1 MLALLLDLA
10 RLSGVSQLDTDSTEL
25 LTRVKLKA
33 ANSHCLGSSSVSK
46 PSPWQLIV
54 GAHFSLQKA
63 KKCFTVKRSL

>member
-33 ANSHCLGSSSVSK
+33 ANSHCLGSSSIC
-46 PSPWQLIV
+46 L
-54 GAHFSLQKA
+54 KA
-63 KKCFTVKRSL
+63 LALAAYSWGTFLPPKGKEALHG